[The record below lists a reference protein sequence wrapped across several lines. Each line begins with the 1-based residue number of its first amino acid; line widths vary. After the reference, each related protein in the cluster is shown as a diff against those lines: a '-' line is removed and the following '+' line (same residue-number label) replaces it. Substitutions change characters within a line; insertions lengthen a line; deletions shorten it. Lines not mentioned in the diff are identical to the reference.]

1 MDYIPKASQVSKM
14 IYKMRSGLNT
24 RVKDIHGAIGQ
35 QDVSAQGEA
44 QQEQGSVE
52 NNEDENKDQKQ
63 KKISGDSEKADQ
75 TNQIMNIGE
84 VIKTIQFKLLK
95 KEIESMIV
103 DRIKTPH

>member
-1 MDYIPKASQVSKM
+1 MLYLQIFDSYFYAS
-14 IYKMRSGLNT
+14 
-24 RVKDIHGAIGQ
+24 
-35 QDVSAQGEA
+35 
-44 QQEQGSVE
+44 
-52 NNEDENKDQKQ
+52 QKQ

-95 KEIESMIV
+95 KEIESIIV

>member
-1 MDYIPKASQVSKM
+1 MDYLPKASQVSKM
-14 IYKMRSGLNT
+14 IYKMRSGLNN
-24 RVKDIHGAIGQ
+24 RVKDIHGSISQ

-44 QQEQGSVE
+44 QQEQGLVE
-52 NNEDENKDQKQ
+52 NIEDENREQKQ
-63 KKISGDSEKADQ
+63 KKSSGDSEKVDQ
-75 TNQIMNIGE
+75 TNQILNLGE